1 LSGERCPYAKHQPRT
16 LEGCEVWDLVMRCS
30 GQLRLAANGTV
41 LGLDL
46 GACLS
51 LAEASGLDTHAIA
64 LLLPACEA
72 GLLQGFRNLAAEP

>member
-1 LSGERCPYAKHQPRT
+1 
-16 LEGCEVWDLVMRCS
+16 MRCAS
-30 GQLRLAANGTV
+30 QLRLAANGTV

-46 GACLS
+46 GACLQ

-72 GLLQGFRNLAAEP
+72 GLLQGLRSRASEP

>member
-1 LSGERCPYAKHQPRT
+1 
-16 LEGCEVWDLVMRCS
+16 MRCA
-30 GQLRLAANGTV
+30 GQLRLAPDGMV

-46 GACLS
+46 ATCLH

-72 GLLQGFRNLAAEP
+72 GLLQGLRDRTSEP

>member
-1 LSGERCPYAKHQPRT
+1 
-16 LEGCEVWDLVMRCS
+16 MRCAS
-30 GQLRLAANGTV
+30 QLRLAPSGAV

-46 GACLS
+46 DTCLH

-72 GLLQGFRNLAAEP
+72 GLLEGLRTQTPDP

>member
-1 LSGERCPYAKHQPRT
+1 
-16 LEGCEVWDLVMRCS
+16 MRC
-30 GQLRLAANGTV
+30 GTQLRLAANGTV

-51 LAEASGLDTHAIA
+51 LAEAVSLDTRAIA

-72 GLLQGFRNLAAEP
+72 GLLQGLRDRTSEP

>member
-1 LSGERCPYAKHQPRT
+1 
-16 LEGCEVWDLVMRCS
+16 MRCAS
-30 GQLRLAANGTV
+30 QLRLAPNGSV

-46 GACLS
+46 AACLH

-72 GLLQGFRNLAAEP
+72 GLLQGLRRRAS